1 MGSKG
6 VKGFK
11 KSHRGQGKARGKKR
25 TIGFERVNGLKW
37 GSNWV

>member
-11 KSHRGQGKARGKKR
+11 RVIEVKGSLGVKKR